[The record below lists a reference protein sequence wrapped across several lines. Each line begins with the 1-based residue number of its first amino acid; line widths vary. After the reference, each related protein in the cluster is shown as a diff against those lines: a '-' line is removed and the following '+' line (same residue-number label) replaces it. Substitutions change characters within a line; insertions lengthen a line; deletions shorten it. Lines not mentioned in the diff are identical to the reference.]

1 MMTLASFDP
10 SARHALIR
18 AGLLTEGPTLGT
30 RPLLHALLEDGPIAG
45 LDLTPDF
52 AGRSQRDLLATLGI
66 DVDDVHRRASEATSL
81 RLDDPSLWRL
91 RRSPFLPLRVTLTGP
106 GTQVTLN
113 EAARKTLEVA
123 LWAAR
128 RRGHPSASREDLL
141 WGLLA
146 DRGNKAV
153 QILRSRN
160 IDLRTLWTA
169 LGAA

>member
-1 MMTLASFDP
+1 MMTLACFAP
-10 SARHALIR
+10 SARHALVR

-30 RPLLHALLEDGPIAG
+30 SPLLHALLEDGPVSG
-45 LDLTPDF
+45 LDIALSAVRRPD
-52 AGRSQRDLLATLGI
+52 RELLATLGI
-66 DVDDVHRRASEATSL
+66 DLDDVHHRVSEATSL

-106 GTQVTLN
+106 GTHLTLN

-128 RRGHPSASREDLL
+128 RQGHPSATREDLL

-146 DRGNKAV
+146 DRSNKAA

-160 IDLRTLWTA
+160 VDFQQIWRA
-169 LGAA
+169 LKAA